1 MNNNDDDFNIDETT
15 YEDDGVELDEDYSFE
30 DDEYTEE
37 GEEETGEYQTDS
49 PFTPENIKKWAII
62 LTVSFVTFIT
72 VYFITDALINGGNK
86 AKEVPLKDTP
96 MTLNDEMVTYL
107 YGNVSFGIRGMR
119 NPIFFKNEKVT
130 IDNFSNNDK
139 FFFVARYLTS
149 SDFTA
154 IYEEV
159 DVTGGTTTT
168 TTETT
173 TKTDENGNTTTETDV
188 DVTTDENTDTV
199 MKIKEFSIANETIKA
214 AMEDFF
220 GDGVTYNYEGEIPF
234 AANFTVDGNNAGLL
248 RYDSTSDSFLI
259 NFDRKSDLTAETV
272 PIKPVYGELVS
283 AIRMA
288 KTSNIILK
296 EHVIFT
302 QYVEHPGEPV
312 AEGEEENDPT
322 YDYKVCADYECT
334 NVLEEKKGVTKA
346 EYYNNPIE
354 LADYKDHATTITYTF
369 FKDSNN
375 EFHFLSSERN

>member
-1 MNNNDDDFNIDETT
+1 MKNDDDFNIQEDT
-15 YEDDGVELDEDYSFE
+15 YDGVEIEEDYTF
-30 DDEYTEE
+30 DDEE
-37 GEEETGEYQTDS
+37 EEETGEYQTNS

-86 AKEVPLKDTP
+86 ATEAPLKDTP

-139 FFFVARYLTS
+139 FFFAARYLTS

-159 DVTGGTTTT
+159 DVTGGSTTT

-173 TKTDENGNTTTETDV
+173 TTTDEEGNTTTETDT
-188 DVTTDENTDTV
+188 DITTEETTDTV
-199 MKIKEFSIANETIKA
+199 MKIKEFSIANDTIQA

-220 GDGVTYNYEGEIPF
+220 GEDVTYNYEGEIPF
-234 AANFTVDGNNAGLL
+234 AANFTVSGYNAGLL

-259 NFDRKSDLTAETV
+259 NFDRNSDLTAETV

-288 KTSNIILK
+288 KTSNIVIK
-296 EHVIFT
+296 EQVIFT
-302 QYVEHPGEPV
+302 QYVEHKKEV
-312 AEGEEENDPT
+312 AEGDEEVEPT
-322 YDYKVCADYECT
+322 YDYKVSADYNCS
-334 NVLEEKKGVTKA
+334 NVLDSKTGVSKSQ
-346 EYYNNPIE
+346 YYNNPND
-354 LADYKDHATTITYTF
+354 LADFKDKATTITYTF

-375 EFHFLSSERN
+375 EFHFLSSELN

>member
-1 MNNNDDDFNIDETT
+1 MSNNDDDFNIQDDM
-15 YEDDGVELDEDYSFE
+15 YDGVEIEEDYTF
-30 DDEYTEE
+30 DEEE
-37 GEEETGEYQTDS
+37 EEETGEYQTNS

-86 AKEVPLKDTP
+86 ATEAPLKDTP

-139 FFFVARYLTS
+139 FFFAARYLTS

-159 DVTGGTTTT
+159 DVTGGSTTT

-173 TKTDENGNTTTETDV
+173 TTTDEEGNTTTETDT
-188 DVTTDENTDTV
+188 DVTTEETTDTV
-199 MKIKEFSIANETIKA
+199 MKIKEFSIANDTIQA

-220 GDGVTYNYEGEIPF
+220 GEDVTYNYEGEIPF
-234 AANFTVDGNNAGLL
+234 AANFTVSGYNAGLL

-259 NFDRKSDLTAETV
+259 NFDRNSDLTAETV

-288 KTSNIILK
+288 KTSNIVIK
-296 EHVIFT
+296 EQVIFT
-302 QYVEHPGEPV
+302 QYVEHKTEV
-312 AEGEEENDPT
+312 AEGEEEVEPT
-322 YDYKVCADYECT
+322 YDYKVCADYNCN
-334 NVLEEKKGVTKA
+334 NVLESKTGVSKSQ
-346 EYYNNPIE
+346 YYNNPIE
-354 LADYKDHATTITYTF
+354 LAAFKDKATTITYTF

-375 EFHFLSSERN
+375 EFHFLSSELN

>member
-1 MNNNDDDFNIDETT
+1 MNNNDDFNINEDM
-15 YEDDGVELDEDYSFE
+15 YEDDGVDLDEDYSFE
-30 DDEYTEE
+30 E
-37 GEEETGEYQTDS
+37 EEETGEYQTDS

-86 AKEVPLKDTP
+86 ATEAPLKDTP

-107 YGNVSFGIRGMR
+107 YGNVSFAIRGMR

-130 IDNFSNNDK
+130 IDSFSNNDK
-139 FFFVARYLTS
+139 FFFVTRYLTS

-173 TKTDENGNTTTETDV
+173 TTTDENGNTSTETNTDV
-188 DVTTDENTDTV
+188 SVDENTDTV
-199 MKIKEFSIANETIKA
+199 MKIKEFSISNDTIKA

-234 AANFTVDGNNAGLL
+234 AANFTVDGYNAGLL
-248 RYDSTSDSFLI
+248 RYDSNSDSFLI
-259 NFDRKSDLTAETV
+259 DFDRNSDLTAETV
-272 PIKPVYGELVS
+272 PIKPVYGELIS

-288 KTSNIILK
+288 KTSNIIIK
-296 EHVIFT
+296 EQVIFT
-302 QYVEHPGEPV
+302 QYVEHKGEV
-312 AEGEEENDPT
+312 TVNEDGEEVDENTT
-322 YDYKVCADYECT
+322 YDYKICADYECS
-334 NVLEEKKGVTKA
+334 NVLDSKTGITKA
-346 EYYNNPIE
+346 QYYNDPIE